1 MTSISVPNRILLPE
15 VERLLREGRRVTL
28 RTRGHSMLPFI
39 VGGRDSVVLR
49 PPTLPLQPGRI
60 VLARIGQEQY
70 VLHRI
75 MLTDAHRVTLM
86 GDGNLRGQE
95 TCRPEDVCGEVEFVL
110 RPGHQPV
117 SPDSPRWQR
126 ASAWWQKLRPIR
138 RLILAV
144 YRRTLL
150 KRYENQS

>member
-1 MTSISVPNRILLPE
+1 
-15 VERLLREGRRVTL
+15 
-28 RTRGHSMLPFI
+28 
-39 VGGRDSVVLR
+39 
-49 PPTLPLQPGRI
+49 
-60 VLARIGQEQY
+60 
-70 VLHRI
+70 
-75 MLTDAHRVTLM
+75 M

-95 TCRPEDVCGEVEFVL
+95 TCRPEDICGEVEFVL